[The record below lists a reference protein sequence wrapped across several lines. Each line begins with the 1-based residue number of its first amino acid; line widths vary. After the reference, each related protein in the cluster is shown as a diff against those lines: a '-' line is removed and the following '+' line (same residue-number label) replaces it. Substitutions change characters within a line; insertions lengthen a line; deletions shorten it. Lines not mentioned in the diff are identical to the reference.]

1 MGDGGR
7 KWSDHGELRFL
18 SGFFFFFFGFGVV
31 WCESGFLDMV
41 SYRRL
46 LATVE
51 AAVLVGAKPEP
62 QHRADLSHALHV
74 SFSSFESF
82 IKYPVSLLSVTLR
95 KAKKMKSKMGF
106 PLVFH
111 NFLGMPWAA
120 EFGCF
125 PLPEKSCRKKHWF
138 CIDKFLLSA
147 QP

>member
-1 MGDGGR
+1 M
-7 KWSDHGELRFL
+7 
-18 SGFFFFFFGFGVV
+18 GFFFFFFGAFGAV

-82 IKYPVSLLSVTLR
+82 LKYPVSLLSVTLR
-95 KAKKMKSKMGF
+95 KGQKNEKQNGF
-106 PLVFH
+106 S
-111 NFLGMPWAA
+111 A
-120 EFGCF
+120 
-125 PLPEKSCRKKHWF
+125 S
-138 CIDKFLLSA
+138 LS
-147 QP
+147 